1 MHKIIATF
9 INEFRLFRKD
19 LAGVALL
26 FLMPL
31 ALTVIMALIQ
41 DAPFREYQ
49 NVQFDI
55 LWVNK
60 DSGRLAEKLQQGLEQ
75 IPQFRL
81 VSSYKGQP
89 LDDTKA
95 RALVQSG
102 EYKIAIILPRGI
114 SAEVVNSAN
123 QVANDMGQRLGIAG
137 KLPQRPTRPAS
148 LEIYFD
154 PVTKQALKLSL
165 LNALD
170 KQLTKVQAEM
180 IMSRLSD
187 RLKLAGSDSVQ
198 SSQDFDLQQKMQSVT
213 IKELAADRETK
224 VNLNT
229 NSVQHNVPAWAI
241 FGLFF
246 IIIPIAGNIIRERE
260 DGSLMRIRL
269 VPGSYFPILLGR
281 LGFYVLLGIIQFYLM
296 LLAGSLILPALGLP
310 QLHIGNHPLAV
321 TVATAVI
328 ALTATAYG
336 LFIGAI
342 FQTPNQALPF
352 GAISIVI
359 LSAIGGIWVPLE
371 ILPLGLQHL
380 ARISPLHWSLDTIN
394 TLFLRNGTL
403 ISVAPNLAILLVF
416 STIFVIIAARVE
428 GGRQQ

>member
-1 MHKIIATF
+1 MRKIIATL

-31 ALTVIMALIQ
+31 VLTIIMALIQ

-49 NVQFDI
+49 DIRFDV

-60 DSGRLAEKLQQGLEQ
+60 DNGRLAEKMKDGLMS

-81 VSSYKGQP
+81 VSSYENKP
-89 LDDTKA
+89 LDEIKA
-95 RALVQSG
+95 RELVQSG
-102 EYKIAIILPRGI
+102 TFKIAIIVPEGI
-114 SAEVVNSAN
+114 TAEVVNSAN
-123 QVANDMGQRLGIAG
+123 QVANDMGKRLGAAG
-137 KLPQRPTRPAS
+137 KLPERETRSAN

-154 PVTKQALKLSL
+154 PVTKQAMKLSL

-180 IMSRLSD
+180 IMGRLSD
-187 RLKLAGSDSVQ
+187 RMNSAGGDS
-198 SSQDFDLQQKMQSVT
+198 SPSPEFDLQQKMQAVS
-213 IKELAADRETK
+213 IKEFSADRQSK

-246 IIIPIAGNIIRERE
+246 IIIPIAGNTIRERE
-260 DGSLMRIRL
+260 EGSLMRIRL
-269 VPGSYFPILLGR
+269 IPGSYFSILFGR
-281 LGFYVLLGIIQFYLM
+281 LSFYVLLGVAQFYGM
-296 LLAGSLILPALGLP
+296 LLAGWAILPKLGLP
-310 QLHIGNHPLAV
+310 HLYMGQAPLTLLV
-321 TVATAVI
+321 TAMVI
-328 ALTATAYG
+328 AITATAYG
-336 LFIGAI
+336 VCIGAL

-359 LSAIGGIWVPLE
+359 LSAIGGIWVPVE
-371 ILPLGLQHL
+371 ILPAGLQQL
-380 ARISPLHWSLDTIN
+380 AKVSPLHWALDAIN
-394 TLFLRNGTL
+394 TIFLRNGGLPAVWT
-403 ISVAPNLAILLVF
+403 NLAILLGFSAVF
-416 STIFVIIAARVE
+416 VTIAGLVE
-428 GGRQQ
+428 SGRQQ

>member
-170 KQLTKVQAEM
+170 KQLTKVQADM

-187 RLKLAGSDSVQ
+187 RLKLAGSDSTQ
-198 SSQDFDLQQKMQSVT
+198 SSQEFDLQQKMQSVT
-213 IKELAADRETK
+213 IKELAANRETK

-246 IIIPIAGNIIRERE
+246 IIIPISGNFIRERE
-260 DGSLMRIRL
+260 EGSLLRVKMI
-269 VPGSYFPILLGR
+269 PGSYYPILIGKLCFYIFLGT
-281 LGFYVLLGIIQFYLM
+281 VQFFLM
-296 LLAGSLILPALGLP
+296 LLAGFLIMPLLGLPALHIGSAYGSLIL
-310 QLHIGNHPLAV
+310 AV
-321 TVATAVI
+321 LII
-328 ALTATAYG
+328 ASTATAYG
-336 LFIGAI
+336 VFIGAL

-359 LSAIGGIWVPLE
+359 LSAIGGIWVPVE
-371 ILPLGLQHL
+371 ILPYGLQQV
-380 ARISPLHWSLDTIN
+380 AKISPLYWSLDIIN
-394 TLFLRNGTL
+394 DLFLRNGNFL
-403 ISVAPNLAILLVF
+403 
-416 STIFVIIAARVE
+416 TIFKKFLLLLIFSNLFILFAGWVE
-428 GGRQQ
+428 SRRRA

>member
-1 MHKIIATF
+1 MHKITATF
-9 INEFRLFRKD
+9 LNEFRLFRKD

-31 ALTVIMALIQ
+31 ALTIIMALIQ

-49 NVQFDI
+49 NVQFEI
-55 LWVNK
+55 LWVNN

-81 VSSYKGQP
+81 VSNYENRR
-89 LDDTKA
+89 LEDATA
-95 RALVQSG
+95 RSLVQSG
-102 EYKIAIILPRGI
+102 RYKIAIIIPQGI
-114 SAEVVNSAN
+114 TAEVVNSAN
-123 QVANDMGQRLGIAG
+123 QVANNMGQRLGIPA

-170 KQLTKVQAEM
+170 KQLTRVQAEL

-187 RLKLAGSDSVQ
+187 RLKLAGSDSLQ
-198 SSQDFDLQQKMQSVT
+198 PAQELDLQQKMQSVT
-213 IKELAADRETK
+213 IRELAADRESK

-281 LGFYVLLGIIQFYLM
+281 LGFYVALGIIQFYLM
-296 LLAGSLILPALGLP
+296 LLAGALILPQLGLP
-310 QLHIGNHPLAV
+310 RLHIGHHPLAV
-321 TVATAVI
+321 TVATSVI

-336 LFIGAI
+336 LCIGAI

-359 LSAIGGIWVPLE
+359 LSAIGGIWVPVE
-371 ILPLGLQHL
+371 ILPQGLRQL

-403 ISVAPNLAILLVF
+403 GSVAPNLAILLGF
-416 STIFVIIAARVE
+416 SAFFVVIAGRVE

>member
-1 MHKIIATF
+1 MHKITATF

-31 ALTVIMALIQ
+31 ALTIIMALIQ

-49 NVQFDI
+49 NVQFEI

-60 DSGRLAEKLQQGLEQ
+60 DSGRLAVKLQQGLEQ
-75 IPQFRL
+75 IPQFKL
-81 VSSYKGQP
+81 VTSYKGRQ
-89 LDDTKA
+89 LDDAKA

-102 EYKIAIILPRGI
+102 EYKIAIILPQGI

-123 QVANDMGQRLGIAG
+123 QVANDMGQRLGITA
-137 KLPQRPTRPAS
+137 KLPQRPTRAAS

-154 PVTKQALKLSL
+154 PVTKQGLKLSL
-165 LNALD
+165 INALD
-170 KQLTKVQAEM
+170 KQLTRVQAEM

-187 RLKLAGSDSVQ
+187 RLKLAGSDSIQ
-198 SSQDFDLQQKMQSVT
+198 SAQDLDLQQKMQSVT
-213 IKELAADRETK
+213 IKEFAADRESK

-246 IIIPIAGNIIRERE
+246 IIIPISGNFIRERE
-260 DGSLMRIRL
+260 EGSLVRIKMI
-269 VPGSYFPILLGR
+269 PGSFYPILMGKLCFYIFLGT
-281 LGFYVLLGIIQFYLM
+281 VQFFVM
-296 LLAGSLILPALGLP
+296 LLAGFLIMPVLGLPAL
-310 QLHIGNHPLAV
+310 HIGSAYGSLVLAV
-321 TVATAVI
+321 LVI
-328 ALTATAYG
+328 AATATAYG
-336 LFIGAI
+336 VLIGSL

-359 LSAIGGIWVPLE
+359 LSAIGGIWVPVE
-371 ILPLGLQHL
+371 ILPYGLRMI
-380 ARISPLHWSLDTIN
+380 AKVSPLYWSLDIIN
-394 TLFLRNGTL
+394 DLFLRNGNFL
-403 ISVAPNLAILLVF
+403 
-416 STIFVIIAARVE
+416 TIFKKFLLLLIFSSFFFLLAGWVE
-428 GGRQQ
+428 SRRRA